1 MFEYRVL
8 RRMYGTT
15 REEVAGG
22 RRMLLGVEF
31 CIL

>member
-15 REEVAGG
+15 REEVALG
-22 RRMLLGVEF
+22 RRMLVVVEV
-31 CIL
+31 CLL